1 MDQPGFRPRV
11 TLGGVP
17 VHALL
22 VSFPIV
28 CFTGALL
35 SDIAYLGSDGGVQWA
50 NFSQWLLAFGEVF
63 GVIAALFGLIDLFS
77 NARENR
83 PRAAYFHWAGSVT
96 VLVLGLFNNLVHA
109 RDGWTGV
116 VPTGLT
122 LSVLTVLA
130 VLVTGF
136 VGHRLA
142 AAQHLRRTN
151 RCAPAG

>member
-1 MDQPGFRPRV
+1 MNTLGFRPRI

-17 VHALL
+17 LHALL

-35 SDIAYLGSDGGVQWA
+35 SDITYLNSGGGVQWA
-50 NFSQWLLAFGEVF
+50 NFSQWLLAFGEAF
-63 GVIAALFGLIDLFS
+63 GVLAALFGLIDLFS
-77 NARENR
+77 NPRDQR
-83 PRAAYFHWAGSVT
+83 PRSAYFHWAGSLT
-96 VLVLGLFNNLVHA
+96 VLVLGMFNNFVHA

-122 LSVLTVLA
+122 LSVLTVIA

-136 VGHRLA
+136 LGHRLA
-142 AAQHLRRTN
+142 YVQQRGSAN
-151 RCAPAG
+151 